1 MLGLS
6 MIHLV
11 PGHDGTAAHVESRVN
26 GPVIPA
32 SPSLQGPAHN
42 KPKNMIINIHV
53 ENMSTHLEN
62 TNGRPQSDNATCR
75 RSDYGCRCRVALEI
89 QVGGR
94 KAQDIFL
101 PKR

>member
-1 MLGLS
+1 

-11 PGHDGTAAHVESRVN
+11 PGHDGTAAHVESRVH

-62 TNGRPQSDNATCR
+62 TNGRPQSGNAACR
-75 RSDYGCRCRVALEI
+75 
-89 QVGGR
+89 
-94 KAQDIFL
+94 
-101 PKR
+101 